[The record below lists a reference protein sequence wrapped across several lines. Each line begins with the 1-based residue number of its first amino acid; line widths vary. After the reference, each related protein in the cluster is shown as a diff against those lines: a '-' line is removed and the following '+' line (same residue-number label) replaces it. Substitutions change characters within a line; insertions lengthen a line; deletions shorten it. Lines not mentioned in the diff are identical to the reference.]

1 MTRCEDAK
9 DCVQLLYSMSV
20 TQVGLDTSLEEEQ
33 QDTVDATGFIP
44 HILMRRAWVIE
55 TWP

>member
-20 TQVGLDTSLEEEQ
+20 AQVGLDTSFEEEQ
-33 QDTVDATGFIP
+33 LNTGDETGFIP
-44 HILMRRAWVIE
+44 RIRMRRAWVIE